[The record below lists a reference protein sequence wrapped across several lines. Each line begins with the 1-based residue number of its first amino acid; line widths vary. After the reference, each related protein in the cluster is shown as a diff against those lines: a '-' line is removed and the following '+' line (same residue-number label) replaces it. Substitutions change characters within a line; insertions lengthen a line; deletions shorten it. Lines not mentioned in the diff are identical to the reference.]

1 MAEVLVSVVLE
12 KLGSIILDG
21 LEQEVRLVTGV
32 KKEIKILTNT
42 LIIIKGVL
50 EDAEAKQV
58 KNEAVK
64 VWLEEFKDIS
74 YDAEDILDEWCT
86 RSLIPDRQQPNLNA
100 SIIKQVRSYLFNLLS
115 CFKPIVIR
123 HGIGMN
129 IKELNERLV
138 DIIEKK
144 QSFKLNKI
152 RSNAIRRIPS
162 IAVPDVPQIY
172 GRVED
177 KNILINKLLSES
189 SAPSLHVPVIS
200 IVGTGGFGKTTLAQ
214 LILKEEKVI
223 ASFEKIIW
231 VCVSDPFLVEN
242 VAKEIIQQVKG
253 NVPDTF
259 GRQTL
264 HKNLSECVQGRRFI
278 LVLDDVWS
286 FPSKEWLQLKNALD
300 CGAATSRIIVTS
312 RSVRVAKM
320 INSSYTHSLEKLS
333 DDDCWSLF
341 KCIAFSERED
351 YLGTFEDIGKKI
363 SKKCKGVP
371 LAVRVIASTMCLK
384 TTKQEWR
391 EVLASNI
398 WDVEE
403 EGEGF
408 LPSILLSYYA
418 LPSYLKQCLMYFAVF
433 PKDAIILKKEM
444 IRLWMAQGYLGS
456 NGSEDLEMTGKD
468 YFDNLAML
476 SFLQDFEK
484 DDKGNII
491 SCKMHDLMHDFVQ
504 FLTKTETIILE
515 KEEVISS
522 IKVRHLCG
530 RDLNWSYIYEQKNL
544 RTLRRFQ
551 DWGYYCQLKS
561 LHQLKCLRVL
571 SLSCYQFEEL
581 PSGVERLVLL
591 RYLDLSYN
599 NRLKELPE
607 SVCNLVN
614 LQTLILNDCR
624 SFISLPE
631 GIGKLS
637 NLRHL
642 QLDGCEFNNS
652 GKLSYF
658 PSGIGRLSRL
668 RTLDVFIVGNLDAQE
683 KNKEKGCTIREL
695 KLLNH
700 LQGHLEIA
708 GLRQVGN
715 VGEAAH
721 AELKKKEKLLSLKM
735 DFGLEG
741 EKEEDDEMDF
751 EILEGLQ
758 PHINLENL
766 MINNYEGIR
775 LPDWI
780 LSLSNLTYLSLWR
793 LSGCLELPALGKLP
807 SLEFLYLEELK
818 SVKRL
823 GCEFYGLD
831 DETFGNHNQEQQQ
844 VVVIFPK
851 LKELLLENMQGLEE
865 WDLPFQNCIDFLPN
879 LRKLTI
885 QNLQRLQ
892 VLPALGNLKSLEKL
906 KLRDIEGLKRSSFSG
921 ISTMSDDKR
930 GEPIT
935 TPSVNVLFPVLKS
948 LKLYGNVGVLN
959 SSWSPFLREDDYPN
973 LNYFGIYGS
982 SQSSLPQGFSLL
994 TSIQKLK
1001 FVICEFLDFG
1011 PDDLKHLTMLEQ
1023 LYIDSCP
1030 ILAKR
1035 FRREG
1040 EISSSCSHS
1049 YKIDILEEYSWS
1061 DVNVHNGFYC
1071 DNCEVTSSF

>member
-1 MAEVLVSVVLE
+1 

-32 KKEIKILTNT
+32 KKEIKSLTNT

-100 SIIKQVRSYLFNLLS
+100 SIIKQVRSYLFNLFS

-144 QSFKLNKI
+144 QSFNLNKI

-162 IAVPDVPQIY
+162 IAVPDVPQFY
-172 GRVED
+172 GRVKD

-259 GRQTL
+259 GWQAL
-264 HKNLSECVQGRRFI
+264 HNNLSECVQGRRFI

-320 INSSYTHSLEKLS
+320 INSSYTHSLEQLS

-433 PKDAIILKKEM
+433 PKDAIILKQEM

-456 NGSEDLEMTGKD
+456 NGSEDLEMIGKD

-484 DDKGNII
+484 DDKGNIT

-522 IKVRHLCG
+522 IKVRHLCA
-530 RDLNWSYIYEQKNL
+530 RDLNWSSIYEQKNL
-544 RTLRRFQ
+544 RTLRQFQ
-551 DWGYYCQLKS
+551 DLHNDTLALES

-571 SLSCYQFEEL
+571 SLRGYQFEEL
-581 PSGVERLVLL
+581 PSEVERLMLL

-599 NRLKELPE
+599 YSLKELPE

-614 LQTLILNDCR
+614 LQTLILKECI
-624 SFISLPE
+624 SLISLPE

-642 QLDGCEFNNS
+642 ELDGCEFNNP

-658 PSGIGRLSRL
+658 PSGIGRLSCL

-700 LQGHLEIA
+700 LQGHLKIA

-715 VGEAAH
+715 VGEAAQ
-721 AELKKKEKLLSLKM
+721 AELKKKEKLKSLKM
-735 DFGLEG
+735 DFGLKGEE
-741 EKEEDDEMDF
+741 EKEDDDDNQMRM

-766 MINNYEGIR
+766 EIKDYGGIR

-780 LSLSNLTYLSLWR
+780 LSLSNLTHLSLSR
-793 LSGCLELPALGKLP
+793 LPGCLELPALGKLP
-807 SLEFLYLEELK
+807 SLEFLQLNELK

-831 DETFGNHNQEQQQ
+831 DETLGNHNQEQQQ

-851 LKELLLENMQGLEE
+851 LKELRLVNMQGLEE

-879 LRKLTI
+879 LCELTI
-885 QNLQRLQ
+885 RDSQRLR
-892 VLPALGNLKSLEKL
+892 VLPALGNLKNLIL
-906 KLRDIEGLKRSSFSG
+906 CGD
-921 ISTMSDDKR
+921 
-930 GEPIT
+930 
-935 TPSVNVLFPVLKS
+935 
-948 LKLYGNVGVLN
+948 VGVLN
-959 SSWSPFLREDDYPN
+959 SSLLPFLRDDDYPN

-982 SQSSLPQGFSLL
+982 SQLSLPEGFNLL
-994 TSIQKLK
+994 TSIQQLEFFNCK
-1001 FVICEFLDFG
+1001 FLDFG

-1023 LYIDSCP
+1023 LNINRCP

-1035 FRREG
+1035 FRRGG

-1049 YKIDILEEYSWS
+1049 YKINIL
-1061 DVNVHNGFYC
+1061 
-1071 DNCEVTSSF
+1071 